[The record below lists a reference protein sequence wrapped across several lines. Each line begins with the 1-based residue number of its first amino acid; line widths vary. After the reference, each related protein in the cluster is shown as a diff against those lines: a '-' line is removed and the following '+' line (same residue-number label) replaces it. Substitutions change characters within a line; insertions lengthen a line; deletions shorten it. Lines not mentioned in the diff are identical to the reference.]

1 MNMKNILKY
10 LLLLG
15 LLLGVNA
22 VSAQNAKFRS
32 FRETRGLVTNKSKG
46 AYAWGAWQQSSTSFS
61 LNIAEKAIVVED
73 QLNKKS
79 TKYEIFDKPDKWV
92 VKKDYKYIS
101 FECMESSSLEK
112 YIIQLYEYD
121 SGEFRITV
129 KSPSSAIRY
138 SVIYVHE
145 SEESE
150 EGDYDEVAADN

>member
-1 MNMKNILKY
+1 M
-10 LLLLG
+10 G

-61 LNIAEKAIVVED
+61 LNLSDKAIIVED
-73 QLNKKS
+73 QLNKKVS
-79 TKYEIFDKPDKWV
+79 KYEIFEKPDKWV
-92 VKKDYKYIS
+92 VKKDYKYIN
-101 FECMESSSLEK
+101 FECMESSTLEK
-112 YIIQLYEYD
+112 YIIQLYEFD

-129 KSPSSAIRY
+129 KAPTTAIRY

-145 SEESE
+145 NEESE
-150 EGDYDEVAADN
+150 ENFEDVSQE